1 MVAVLCHRL
10 SELFGAQGTDT
21 CTLQEVAT
29 WCEEQYCTPSSEVGG
44 CRSFGEYHCREPKNE
59 MHQHSPHHIEGP
71 QVSASASHFS
81 AEIGELGR
89 SHKGAPHDLYGS
101 GSPPGLC
108 DQYGHDGQ
116 SYDSWG
122 VIVLRAKQVKHLK
135 VCCVGVV
142 VCPHQEEHL
151 LKCVPAYSCPWQ
163 EVANSQSD
171 WSSITS
177 ETDPC
182 VLLQLLVDWLWT
194 LKVHT
199 YMCMCCAVLLAS
211 ARPCWH
217 QPALLHR
224 SRRSQCSV
232 PLCGGAGKWLSIWGV
247 AWEQAQSPRE
257 QLKRRQFT
265 AWSKWLTR
273 YIRM

>member
-1 MVAVLCHRL
+1 MYCLQIDCTVVVCVYSCSYHAFAVSCSDSDDRFTFENHLANQKQLSHGIEYSQCKHVPKIVAVLCHRL
-10 SELFGAQGTDT
+10 SELFGAQGTDA

-29 WCEEQYCTPSSEVGG
+29 WCEEQDCTPSSEVGG

-89 SHKGAPHDLYGS
+89 SHKGAPHDLYWS

-108 DQYGHDGQ
+108 GQYGHEGQ

-151 LKCVPAYSCPWQ
+151 LKCVPAYSCP
-163 EVANSQSD
+163 
-171 WSSITS
+171 
-177 ETDPC
+177 
-182 VLLQLLVDWLWT
+182 
-194 LKVHT
+194 
-199 YMCMCCAVLLAS
+199 
-211 ARPCWH
+211 
-217 QPALLHR
+217 
-224 SRRSQCSV
+224 
-232 PLCGGAGKWLSIWGV
+232 
-247 AWEQAQSPRE
+247 
-257 QLKRRQFT
+257 
-265 AWSKWLTR
+265 
-273 YIRM
+273 